1 MISLQALST
10 LLSAIHLL
18 EECLASEVKLIN
30 VIWIDISEKGAEV
43 MAGCSSPQETNKQ
56 EPSDARVSSNLGQ
69 VVYSRAGRQDRG
81 LAGALFLLILAC
93 NPGQSLPFSGPQSPP
108 PYLEGVD
115 QSLSIFSKH
124 SW

>member
-1 MISLQALST
+1 MISLQALSV
-10 LLSAIHLL
+10 LLSAVHLL
-18 EECLASEVKLIN
+18 EECLASEGELIN

-43 MAGCSSPQETNKQ
+43 MAGRSSPQETNKQ
-56 EPSDARVSSNLGQ
+56 EPSDARVSNLGQ
-69 VVYSRAGRQDRG
+69 VVYSRAGRQDGG